1 MWTTLVKTNEKAGVF
16 VINLF
21 NRDAETTLE
30 INVGDKIVEKKVRVK
45 ANTVSFVEAE

>member
-1 MWTTLVKTNEKAGVF
+1 MLETIKTDLNTV
-16 VINLF
+16 
-21 NRDAETTLE
+21 LE